1 MILNRLIECSFWLG
15 TLFLITNHLI
25 RKKKIE
31 LEMKKI
37 DSERLNEK
45 IKQLES
51 EQNKH

>member
-37 DSERLNEK
+37 DNERLNDR
-45 IKQLES
+45 IKQS
-51 EQNKH
+51 EDKG